1 MDASGRAPGED
12 GLAHSSAVQESRSVV
27 RGADSQK
34 GDLVIAEGRIE
45 NRSYQ
50 KEGQTHYMTEIAVRE
65 GRGDIQLMAKA
76 ATERPDGT
84 PWRSGN
90 PQPAG
95 AG

>member
-1 MDASGRAPGED
+1 
-12 GLAHSSAVQESRSVV
+12 
-27 RGADSQK
+27 
-34 GDLVIAEGRIE
+34 
-45 NRSYQ
+45 
-50 KEGQTHYMTEIAVRE
+50 MTEIAVRE